1 MRFLLGDSRGT
12 PYLARAMPSTMRGA
26 SRRVWRGSSA
36 VSPSVGCSK
45 SVSARRGG
53 LQDWQ
58 CARVKDCT
66 LCAMFSLQFC
76 RKL

>member
-1 MRFLLGDSRGT
+1 MRFLLGDSLGT

-36 VSPSVGCSK
+36 VSPIVGCCK

-53 LQDWQ
+53 LQDWKCTQ
-58 CARVKDCT
+58 VKDCPPR
-66 LCAMFSLQFC
+66 AGFSLQSYHI
-76 RKL
+76 L

>member
-36 VSPSVGCSK
+36 VSPSVGYSK

-58 CARVKDCT
+58 CA
-66 LCAMFSLQFC
+66 
-76 RKL
+76 